1 VSWAEQAENWI
12 AWARSS
18 DDSYSFYSASFFEL
32 VPPPSAGRTIE
43 LGCGEGRVARDLRDR
58 GHDVVGID
66 AVPRLV
72 EAAAEA
78 DAAGEYVV
86 ADAAALPFRDESFGL
101 AVAYNSLMDIDDME
115 GAVRE
120 AWRVLRADSAFCVCV
135 THFVNDAGW
144 FEPDSADGAFVVDAY
159 RGRRRY
165 DEVWERNGVSMRF
178 VGWCYPLESYTRALE
193 DAGFLIEA
201 IREPLP
207 DAQRVAARPRAA
219 RRLRIPNFLMIRAVK
234 AA

>member
-12 AWARSS
+12 AWVRTG
-18 DDSYSFYSASFFEL
+18 DDGYASYNASFFEL
-32 VPPPSAGRTIE
+32 LPPPVGLTIE
-43 LGCGEGRVARDLRDR
+43 IGCGEGRVARDLREL

-66 AVPRLV
+66 AVPKLV
-72 EAAAEA
+72 QAAAQA
-78 DAAGEYVV
+78 DPGGEYLV
-86 ADAAALPFRDESFGL
+86 ADAAELPFEDASFDL
-101 AVAYNSLMDIDDME
+101 AVAYNSLMDVDDMA

-120 AWRVLRADSAFCVCV
+120 AWRVLRPGSRFGICV
-135 THFVNDAGW
+135 THPVNDAGR
-144 FEPDSADGAFVVDAY
+144 FEPDTADGVFFIDMY

-201 IREPLP
+201 IREPL
-207 DAQRVAARPRAA
+207 ASAERVAAKPKAA
-219 RRLRIPNFLMIRAVK
+219 RRRRIPNFLLLRALK
-234 AA
+234 PA